1 MYDPYFLVLTV
12 VPLRHN
18 ETFFM
23 FSCTYNG
30 QELFT
35 AKLGTLDDLKTTIK
49 WYGVVEDI
57 QLWREGKAQKKERQ
71 NDL

>member
-1 MYDPYFLVLTV
+1 
-12 VPLRHN
+12 
-18 ETFFM
+18 M

-35 AKLGTLDDLKTTIK
+35 AKLGTLDDLKTTVK

-71 NDL
+71 DDL